1 MNGGVFLVSLVA
13 VLALSGTPTRAQ
25 EMPIRAA
32 PIVSFCDVVRNPGSY
47 DGKMISIRAKVS
59 HEFEDF
65 TLFDSQCSQQP
76 DIWIWLG
83 GDLQC
88 KDKWEAMDFSC
99 SPGSNLRFRGVEYP
113 MFKDE
118 SLETFLKLSSAR
130 KNRKPVYRVTAT
142 LTGIFFGEN
151 PKQDKRL
158 RPTMPGYGHMGCCF
172 QLIVTQVSEVRSSN
186 DVQDRDEEWKKKFE
200 RRPNKKAPQ
209 ALQLE

>member
-1 MNGGVFLVSLVA
+1 MRPQTIFA
-13 VLALSGTPTRAQ
+13 IAAILALSGTLSHAQ
-25 EMPIRAA
+25 ETPTNAS
-32 PIVSFCDVVRNPGSY
+32 PIVTFCQVVSDPGSY
-47 DGKMISIRAKVS
+47 DGKLISIRAKVS

-65 TLFDSQCSQQP
+65 TLFDAQCPQQP
-76 DIWIWLG
+76 DIWIALG

-99 SPGSNLRFRGVEYP
+99 SPGSNLRFRGVEYRLL
-113 MFKDE
+113 KDQ

-151 PKQDKRL
+151 PKQDKNF

-172 QLIVTQVSEVRSSN
+172 QLIVGRVSEVTSSN
-186 DVQDRDEEWKKKFE
+186 DVQDRDKEWKE
-200 RRPNKKAPQ
+200 RLSRRANKRSP
-209 ALQLE
+209 